1 MVTDDGYKLEL
12 HRIPYGLGQSP
23 FRKRRPVFLQHGFL
37 NTDNVWLIT
46 QTDQA
51 LGKFKYDK
59 SIYCYFSLQY
69 RYFLCLAY
77 ILADSGFDVWLGN
90 ARGNT
95 YSRNHVFLDTEEQEY
110 WNFSFDEMGR
120 FDLPAVIRYVLAR
133 TERSTMSYIGHSMG
147 CAIFFICMTYHPELN
162 EKIDVMIALAPAS
175 SIAES
180 ETGIRYQ
187 APFVDKLLVSENK

>member
-1 MVTDDGYKLEL
+1 MIIYTHTICLT
-12 HRIPYGLGQSP
+12 
-23 FRKRRPVFLQHGFL
+23 FAARR
-37 NTDNVWLIT
+37 
-46 QTDQA
+46 
-51 LGKFKYDK
+51 
-59 SIYCYFSLQY
+59 
-69 RYFLCLAY
+69 
-77 ILADSGFDVWLGN
+77 
-90 ARGNT
+90 
-95 YSRNHVFLDTEEQEY
+95 
-110 WNFSFDEMGR
+110 FDEMGR